1 MISEPIAVS
10 MVSAVS
16 GIAIA
21 YIVNV
26 VSKRVQQKK
35 AKDGPIDRMEQMFD
49 GYERLIKQKDI
60 EDERKAVLIAEL
72 KEELMAARKMV
83 IKLER
88 DLEVSRNENL
98 ELIELLS
105 NMRQEYKESMKE
117 QNNVETS
124 KNT

>member
-10 MVSAVS
+10 IVSAVS

-26 VSKRVQQKK
+26 ASKRVQQKK

-105 NMRQEYKESMKE
+105 SMRQEYKESMKE
-117 QNNVETS
+117 HNNGL
-124 KNT
+124 